1 MSLRWKLA
9 LAFVIVVLSANVVM
23 APLVIHSVEDLYLG
37 AIQSRVRLDVDAA
50 RAVYD
55 HEIED
60 ITRLLQTAP
69 LRRSFVLPAAEA
81 FDGDARRALEA
92 LRREGALD
100 ILTVLDRDAQVVFRV
115 HNPSRKGDDLA
126 SISVVARALKERRP
140 VGGTFVVPRAA
151 LVYDG
156 QALADRAR
164 IEIAAN
170 AAEARTGD
178 ETVVA
183 DGLAI
188 GAAAPVFARDAAGEL
203 VGMLY
208 GARLLNRRFDLVDR
222 IQEVEYQAL
231 RHEGKA
237 VGVATLFL
245 GDVRIATTSRTS
257 GGERLLGTVLDG
269 PIREQVLESG
279 RGWVDRARIEG
290 DWYFTAYEPIRDPA
304 GRIVGALGVAL
315 LEAPFTQPQRAHLT
329 YFLVIV
335 CATSIGTVIFLVL
348 LTRVATQPMDRIV
361 AMSKKVIAGDLTARV
376 GLDETAELATV
387 GAAVDRM
394 AEAIAERESQLKEA
408 TQRQISRS
416 EKLASI
422 GRLAAGI
429 AHEINNPLTGV
440 LMFAHLLQE
449 KGGRDEEDAK
459 DLDVIVSETERVRGI
474 VRSLLDFARQ
484 SPPSKELLD
493 INGVVREVLKLI
505 HKQAERGNVVVDE
518 QLGDPLPPVLGDRNQ
533 LAQVL
538 VNLSLN
544 AIEAMPDGGRLS
556 VSTGARNG
564 RVVIVVR
571 DTGCGIKAENLD
583 RVFDPFFTTK
593 PPGEGTGLGLSVSY
607 GTVEQHGGEL
617 TVESREG
624 EGTAMTVAL
633 PIHDRDRR
641 PEGNPA

>member
-9 LAFVIVVLSANVVM
+9 LGFVVVVLLANVVM

-37 AIQSRVRLDVDAA
+37 AIQSRVRLDVSAA
-50 RAVYD
+50 RAIYD
-55 HEIED
+55 REIED

-69 LRRSFVLPAAEA
+69 LRRAIALSGAEA
-81 FDGDARRALEA
+81 SGGNARAALEA

-100 ILTVLDRDAQVVFRV
+100 ILTVLDPDGRVVHRV
-115 HNPSRKGDDLA
+115 HNPARRGDSVA
-126 SISVVARALKERRP
+126 AVAVVAQALRERRP
-140 VGGTFVVPRAA
+140 VRGTFVVPRAVLVRDGEA
-151 LVYDG
+151 LVN
-156 QALADRAR
+156 RAR
-164 IEIAAN
+164 IETTAAPEVRSGG
-170 AAEARTGD
+170 A
-178 ETVVA
+178 TVVT
-183 DGLAI
+183 DGMAI
-188 GAAAPVFARDAAGEL
+188 GAAVPVFARDSAGDL
-203 VGMLY
+203 LAVLY

-222 IQEVEYQAL
+222 IQAVEYQAR
-231 RHEGKA
+231 RHEGKD

-245 GDVRIATTSRTS
+245 GDVRIATSNRA
-257 GGERLLGTVLDG
+257 GDGERPVGTVLEK
-269 PIREQVLESG
+269 PIREQVLVSG
-279 RGWVDRARIEG
+279 RGWADRARIVE
-290 DWYFTAYEPIRDPA
+290 DWYFTAYEPLRDPE
-304 GRIVGALGVAL
+304 GRVIGALGVAL

-348 LTRVATQPMDRIV
+348 LTRVATQPMERIV
-361 AMSKKVIAGDLTARV
+361 AMSRKVIAGDLSARV
-376 GLDETAELATV
+376 GMADTAELATV
-387 GAAVDRM
+387 AAAVDRM
-394 AEAIAERESQLKEA
+394 AEAIARRESKLKEA

-416 EKLASI
+416 EKLASV

-440 LMFAHLLQE
+440 LMFAHLLHE
-449 KGGRDEEDAK
+449 KGGRNAEDAH
-459 DLDVIVSETERVRGI
+459 DLEVIVRETERVRGI

-493 INGVVREVLKLI
+493 INGVVRDTLTLV
-505 HKQAERGNVVVDE
+505 HKQAERADVVIEE
-518 QLGDPLPPVLGDRNQ
+518 QLAATLPAVLGDRNQ

-544 AIEAMPDGGRLS
+544 AIEAMPEGGLLS
-556 VSTGARNG
+556 VSTRAVDG

-571 DTGCGIKAENLD
+571 DTGCGIKAEDLD

-624 EGTAMTVAL
+624 VGTTMTVVL
-633 PIHDRDRR
+633 PIHDGDGR